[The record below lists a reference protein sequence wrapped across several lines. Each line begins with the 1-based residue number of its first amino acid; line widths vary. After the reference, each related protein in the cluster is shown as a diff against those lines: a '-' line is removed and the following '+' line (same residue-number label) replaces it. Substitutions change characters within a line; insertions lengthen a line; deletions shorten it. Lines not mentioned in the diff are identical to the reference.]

1 MGAKKPSL
9 VASVKKQYV
18 IEDELEV
25 GIGRLIIVYQVS
37 ARFLRWR
44 IYCIP
49 FGPDLPYY
57 RTSSPNGRR
66 IAQTGA
72 RAHTHAPAASRFGGI
87 VLLCVGVVGQTA
99 DMEWLTMV

>member
-37 ARFLRWR
+37 ARFLR
-44 IYCIP
+44 
-49 FGPDLPYY
+49 
-57 RTSSPNGRR
+57 
-66 IAQTGA
+66 
-72 RAHTHAPAASRFGGI
+72 
-87 VLLCVGVVGQTA
+87 
-99 DMEWLTMV
+99 